1 MLFSIFIDPS
11 VDGDIHSETDST
23 RDGEFSSGIKSEG
36 EDDTEK
42 NSDMVLAPHQNSCH
56 KPNYFNLTSSG
67 SDLTAATAIRQP
79 HEASGASGNHFQLV
93 QSLHDLSSNE
103 MRRSSMNDTN
113 TVEISKHNMYGSDR
127 KRHNK
132 SDEIER
138 VPESGVSLDLGKM
151 IVSTFILKNV

>member
-1 MLFSIFIDPS
+1 MLIFIDPS

-42 NSDMVLAPHQNSCH
+42 HSDTVLAPHQNSCH

-67 SDLTAATAIRQP
+67 SDLTAATSIRQP
-79 HEASGASGNHFQLV
+79 HEASSSGNHFQLV

-103 MRRSSMNDTN
+103 MRRSSMNDGN
-113 TVEISKHNMYGSDR
+113 SVEISKHMYGSDR
-127 KRHNK
+127 KKQHNK

-138 VPESGVSLDLGKM
+138 VPESAISSDLGKCFL
-151 IVSTFILKNV
+151 I

>member
-1 MLFSIFIDPS
+1 MNVVFIFFLLDPS

-36 EDDTEK
+36 EDDIEK
-42 NSDMVLAPHQNSCH
+42 QIDTVLAPHQNSCH

-67 SDLTAATAIRQP
+67 SDLTAVTAIRQP
-79 HEASGASGNHFQLV
+79 HEASASGNHFQLV

-103 MRRSSMNDTN
+103 MRRSSMNDSN
-113 TVEISKHNMYGSDR
+113 AIEMSKSMYGNDR
-127 KRHNK
+127 KKQMNK

-138 VPESGVSLDLGKM
+138 ISESAVSSDLGKLTY
-151 IVSTFILKNV
+151 SIL

>member
-1 MLFSIFIDPS
+1 MLMNIRFSLDPS

-42 NSDMVLAPHQNSCH
+42 HSDMVLAPHQNSCH

-79 HEASGASGNHFQLV
+79 HEVTNNTNRFQLV

-103 MRRSSMNDTN
+103 MRRSSMNDGN
-113 TVEISKHNMYGSDR
+113 VVEIGKHMYGADR
-127 KRHNK
+127 KKHNK

-138 VPESGVSLDLGKM
+138 VPESSVSSDLGR
-151 IVSTFILKNV
+151 L

>member
-1 MLFSIFIDPS
+1 MLYMLLDPS

-42 NSDMVLAPHQNSCH
+42 HSDTMLISHQNSNH

-67 SDLTAATAIRQP
+67 SDLTAATTVRQP
-79 HEASGASGNHFQLV
+79 HQPAPNSNHFQLV

-103 MRRSSMNDTN
+103 IRRASMNDGGAAEMTM
-113 TVEISKHNMYGSDR
+113 SMYGPDR
-127 KRHNK
+127 NNHKVN
-132 SDEIER
+132 EIEHA
-138 VPESGVSLDLGKM
+138 PDSTVSSDLGREGSREFHFY
-151 IVSTFILKNV
+151 IIRCN